1 MCTRVRVW
9 IRACNVHRKNVGV
22 HICRYRCRCRRSVI
36 TDESLN
42 MQRHPRARDLSR
54 NSFLTDLWNAPVR
67 ASVKEHCKFVCTHTC
82 VCGIELA
89 EKDPRFVCT
98 SISFFYRILW
108 CETIP
113 LSIRFLWTALRK
125 RLLFFSL
132 LLLDLRIVLSV
143 INQKTSTS
151 RNNQYFIGNSEYA
164 KTCAFQWCWKYQLIF
179 EA

>member
-1 MCTRVRVW
+1 VCTRVRVW

-89 EKDPRFVCT
+89 EKDPCFVCT
-98 SISFFYRILW
+98 SISF
-108 CETIP
+108 
-113 LSIRFLWTALRK
+113 LSY
-125 RLLFFSL
+125 SL
-132 LLLDLRIVLSV
+132 M
-143 INQKTSTS
+143 
-151 RNNQYFIGNSEYA
+151 RNNTFIDTIFDEVNRSS
-164 KTCAFQWCWKYQLIF
+164 KTFAVFLAFATWF
-179 EA
+179 ENRIICH